1 MSLSD
6 ALKFGSA
13 ESFQPGTAPT
23 FLESEQARKVRN
35 FIMAFDKFTFAL
47 APEGTSKNRA
57 NKLLV
62 SENGAILQLG
72 YEEKEI
78 AICETG
84 TVATYKM
91 LVKKI

>member
-1 MSLSD
+1 MSLSPN
-6 ALKFGSA
+6 LKFSAA
-13 ESFQPGTAPT
+13 ESFSPGTFPT
-23 FLESEQARKVRN
+23 FLESEQAQKVRN

-47 APEGTSKNRA
+47 APEGNSKTLE

-72 YEEKEI
+72 YEEKIIE
-78 AICETG
+78 ICETG

-91 LVKKI
+91 LVKRV